1 MSLTSYP
8 QIRTS
13 ADMLNS
19 TIRIDELIPF
29 LRQQKAKACAI
40 VNTKLYGLLPFWQ
53 EVKKADIHPVVGL
66 KVQIQFQ
73 GDQLYPAIIYAHTNL
88 GYKNLLK
95 ISSSISI
102 REDET
107 LPYRW
112 LLGYSKGLVIV
123 LPMLEHKEIW
133 LQDNSAEYIKQLRE
147 AFTTHLFLGISR
159 AGGYKS
165 PHEEKA
171 IQLSMHFGCK
181 IIAIHECLFMKNDD
195 HFSYEVAQA
204 IKSGVKLSE
213 KIESNRKEDQ
223 FVPTAEDW
231 EKWFY
236 DHPDWLSMSENL
248 LLSCQ
253 VDITN
258 EHIYMPK
265 FPLPEGVSA
274 EDVLYEMS
282 IEGLKERLQTNVPN
296 ENYLDRLKFELSIIN
311 SMGYA
316 DYFLIVSDFM
326 KFAHSSKILTGPG
339 RGSSASSLVAYVLQ
353 ITQVDPI
360 KYGLLFERFLNPERI
375 SLPDIDIDFIDTRRH
390 EVIEYVVKKYGAK
403 HVAQIITF
411 GTLSAKAVARDVARM
426 FNFESETLE
435 MISRLIP
442 NKLGI
447 TLKEAYAHSEKLRI
461 WIEGESIRKRW
472 FEVALK
478 LEGLPRNAST
488 HAAGVILSPVPLV
501 ELIPIEKGHDEVYL
515 TQWPMQEVEK
525 QGLLKMDFLG
535 LRNLT
540 IIEQIRKSIY
550 YSKHIEIDLHQIPL
564 NDQKTYELLQQGDTS
579 GIFQLES
586 EGMQNALREIKPTQL
601 LDIVAVNALYRPGP
615 MEFISTYSRRKANK
629 EPVIMPHQVLEPILK
644 ETYGIIVYQEQ
655 IMQIA
660 NVMAGFTFGQADL
673 LRRAVS
679 KKNLDILNEQ
689 KESFVA
695 GSIRK
700 GFSKQVA
707 EEVYELIV
715 RFANYGFAKS
725 HAVAYSIISYQ
736 MAFLKANFPA
746 QFYAA
751 LMTNS
756 IGNPDKL
763 FQYILEAKNKGI
775 EIERPSIQK
784 SYRHFAVE
792 NGKIRFS
799 LSVIRGISQNF
810 FKKLLEVRANL
821 GRPFEDIFDMA
832 TTLSASFFTRKEI
845 EPLIKAGALDDFGKD
860 RASLLATIDA
870 AIKHAKIV
878 RPTEED
884 DLFSSNP
891 TIFGKPKYIE
901 VDPIPQKLQLQF
913 EKEVLGF
920 YLSLHPVTIERN
932 KLKDLNQNTK
942 TLRNLRPS
950 TFVKLVGMIDLVRQ
964 IRTKKGELMAFV
976 QLSDEF
982 GSISLTMFP
991 KEYNEVIGWIKEES
1005 IVYVEGVLEYRND
1018 KPQVIVK
1025 LLVKSNL
1032 N

>member
-19 TIRIDELIPF
+19 TIRIDELMPF

-53 EVKKADIHPVVGL
+53 EVQKADIHPVVGL

-73 GDQLYPAIIYAHTNL
+73 GDQSYPAILYAQTNL

-107 LPYRW
+107 LPVRW
-112 LLGYSKGLVIV
+112 LQGYSKGLVLV
-123 LPMLEHKEIW
+123 LPMMDDKEIW
-133 LQDNSAEYIKQLRE
+133 LQDHSIDYMKQLKD
-147 AFTTHLFLGISR
+147 AFTTHLFLGVSR
-159 AGGYKS
+159 PGGMKS
-165 PHEEKA
+165 PLEEKVV
-171 IQLSMHFGCK
+171 QLSSQFECR
-181 IIAIHECLFMKNDD
+181 IIAIHECLFINKED
-195 HFSYEVAQA
+195 HFAFEVAQA
-204 IKSGVKLSE
+204 IKTGVKLNERVHPSD
-213 KIESNRKEDQ
+213 KEQQ
-223 FVPTAEDW
+223 FVPTSHEW
-231 EKWFY
+231 NGWFH

-248 LLSCQ
+248 LLGCH
-253 VDITN
+253 VNVNN
-258 EHIYMPK
+258 EQTFMPK

-274 EDVLYEMS
+274 EDLLYELS
-282 IEGLKERLQTNVPN
+282 IEGLKNRLQTNMPG
-296 ENYLDRLKFELSIIN
+296 EKYLDRLRYELSVIN

-339 RGSSASSLVAYVLQ
+339 RGSSASSLVAYTLQ

-375 SLPDIDIDFIDTRRH
+375 SLPDIDIDFIDTRRQ
-390 EVIEYVVKKYGAK
+390 EVIDYVVKKYGTK

-442 NKLGI
+442 NRLGI
-447 TLKEAYAHSEKLRI
+447 TLDEAYAQSEKLRN
-461 WIEGESIRKRW
+461 WIDGESIRKRW
-472 FEVALK
+472 FDVARK

-501 ELIPIEKGHDEVYL
+501 EVIPIEKGHDDIYL

-540 IIEQIRKSIY
+540 IIEQIRKSIQF
-550 YSKHIEIDLHQIPL
+550 SKHIEINLHQIPL
-564 NDQKTYELLQQGDTS
+564 DDQKTYELLQQGDTT

-615 MEFISTYSRRKANK
+615 MEFIPTYARRKANK
-629 EPVIMPHQVLEPILK
+629 EPVIMPHPVLEPILK

-679 KKNLDILNEQ
+679 KKNLGILNEQ
-689 KESFVA
+689 KESFVS
-695 GSIRK
+695 GSIQK
-700 GFSKQVA
+700 GFAKQIA

-725 HAVAYSIISYQ
+725 HAVAYSMISYQ
-736 MAFLKANFPA
+736 MAYLKANYPT

-756 IGNPDKL
+756 IGNPEKL
-763 FQYILEAKNKGI
+763 FQYIQEAKNKGI
-775 EIERPSIQK
+775 DIERPSIQK
-784 SYRHFAVE
+784 SYRHFSVE

-799 LSVIRGISQNF
+799 LSVIKGISQNF
-810 FKKLLEVRANL
+810 LKKLLEIRTNL

-832 TTLSASFFTRKEI
+832 TSLSATFFTRKEM

-860 RASLLATIDA
+860 RACLLATIDA

-884 DLFSSNP
+884 NLFSSNP

-920 YLSLHPVTIERN
+920 YLSMHPVTIERD
-932 KLKDLNQNTK
+932 KLNGIYQTTK

-950 TFVKLVGMIDLVRQ
+950 TFVKLVGMIENVRQ
-964 IRTKKGELMAFV
+964 IRTKKGELMAFA

-982 GSISLTMFP
+982 GSISLTLFP
-991 KEYNEVIGWIKEES
+991 KEYNDVIGWIKEEL
-1005 IVYVEGVLEYRND
+1005 IVYVEGILEYRND
-1018 KPQVIVK
+1018 KPQVIIK
-1025 LLVKSNL
+1025 LFINSK
-1032 N
+1032 